1 MDVVNVYYYVVASVD
16 HFSIQ
21 LEHVN
26 RPCNN
31 IKTIAIRLESEK

>member
-1 MDVVNVYYYVVASVD
+1 MDVVNVHYYVVASVD

-26 RPCNN
+26 RPYNN
-31 IKTIAIRLESEK
+31 INTIVVRFVRKK